1 MKTDNYRI
9 YTQTDIK
16 AVLRDNRYHQ
26 SIVWK
31 ELLMMIPAEL
41 LRTDT
46 DHQRQVVDDY
56 RTKAFVDPKYLKILT
71 HNVNRRQVKRAIA
84 AMADLEN
91 RDTDMFMDLQSA
103 MARLSESSK
112 IILLDS
118 IALGY
123 SDIEIYNTFF
133 KDSGKDIEIVSQ
145 IITIAL
151 DTITR
156 QLER

>member
-16 AVLRDNRYHQ
+16 AVLRDNRFHQ

-46 DHQRQVVDDY
+46 DNQRQVIDDY
-56 RTKAFVDPKYLKILT
+56 RTKAFVDQKYLKILT

-84 AMADLEN
+84 AMADLES
-91 RDTDMFMDLQSA
+91 RDTDMFLDLQTA
-103 MARLSESSK
+103 MDRLPESSK
-112 IILLDS
+112 IILLDR

-123 SDIEIYNTFF
+123 TDVEIYNTFF
-133 KDSGKDIEIVSQ
+133 KNSGKDIEIVGQ

>member
-9 YTQTDIK
+9 YTQNDIK

-26 SIVWK
+26 SIIWK
-31 ELLMMIPAEL
+31 ELLSLIPAEL

-46 DHQRQVVDDY
+46 DHQRQVIDDY

-84 AMADLEN
+84 EMADLEN
-91 RDTDMFMDLQSA
+91 KDTDMFMDLQSA
-103 MARLSESSK
+103 MDRLPESSRV
-112 IILLDS
+112 ILLDK

-123 SDIEIYNTFF
+123 SDVEIYNTFF
-133 KDSGKDIEIVSQ
+133 KDSGESIEIVGQ

-151 DTITR
+151 DTITK
-156 QLER
+156 QLEK

>member
-1 MKTDNYRI
+1 MKTDSYRI
-9 YTQTDIK
+9 YTQNDVK

-31 ELLMMIPAEL
+31 ELIIMIPAEL
-41 LRTDT
+41 LLTDV
-46 DHQRQVVDDY
+46 DHQRQVIDDY
-56 RTKAFVDPKYLKILT
+56 RTKAILNPKVLKILT
-71 HNVNRRQVKRAIA
+71 HNVNRRQVKKAIA
-84 AMADLEN
+84 AMADLEC
-91 RDTDMFMDLQSA
+91 RDTDMFIDIQAAMD
-103 MARLSESSK
+103 RLSESSK

-123 SDIEIYNTFF
+123 SNAEIYDVFF
-133 KDSGKDIEIVSQ
+133 NDSGESIEIVSQ